1 MILDRIN
8 NDSLLLNT
16 YNFDGNF
23 LWGMSSRDYLLNTKK
38 DNSVIINPK
47 HQFEKTGVSFYKSE
61 LEKYKLD
68 IDLLKKSGISNFRF
82 SLSWARIL
90 PDGIGEVNLEAI
102 NFYNEILSICIEN
115 NIEPFVTLFDSCLP
129 EALEN
134 KGGWSNRDIL
144 DWFEN
149 YVTVCVNEFNSKV
162 KYWIVL
168 NEISVFTGA
177 SLFLGKFSLGKNG
190 ANAFLAA
197 MHHALL
203 CQSIGFNTI
212 KKYSKNTQIGTFLS
226 CHYIISNTYSEKDLK
241 AAERI
246 DALLNRAFIEPSL
259 GMGYPI
265 DKLPFFKK
273 LSKYSIKGDEDLI
286 KVDFDFI
293 GLQNCTRE
301 IVSHD
306 TFIPFLNAKILQ
318 EDKVKNVNLNFDV
331 YDELIYHIIKKYSDY
346 EGVKKIIIVENLV
359 DNFDNL
365 DLKSTICNTKTNYI
379 ESFLLQIENAIKQG
393 GKLKGCFV
401 SRLNEFDII

>member
-1 MILDRIN
+1 MILDSIHK
-8 NDSLLLNT
+8 DSLLLNT
-16 YNFDGNF
+16 YNFDCNF
-23 LWGMSSRDYLLNTKK
+23 LWGMSSRDYFLNIKK
-38 DNSVIINPK
+38 EHAVFLNPK
-47 HQFEKTGVSFYKSE
+47 HQFEKTDVFFYKSE
-61 LEKYKLD
+61 LEKYILD

-82 SLSWARIL
+82 SLSWDKIL
-90 PDGIGEVNLEAI
+90 PDGIGEINLEAI
-102 NFYNEILSICIEN
+102 NFYNQILSICYEN
-115 NIEPFVTLFDSCLP
+115 DIEPFVTLFDSYLP

-134 KGGWSNRDIL
+134 KGGWSNREML

-149 YVTVCVNEFNSKV
+149 YVTVCVNEFKSKV

-226 CHYIISNTYSEKDLK
+226 CYHIISNTYTEKDLK
-241 AAERI
+241 AAERM

-273 LSKYSIKGDEDLI
+273 LTKYIIKGDEDLI

-293 GLQNCTRE
+293 GLQNCRRE
-301 IVSHD
+301 IVTHD
-306 TFIPFLNAKILQ
+306 TFVPFLNAKILQ
-318 EDKVKNVNLNFDV
+318 EDKIKNKKLNFDIF
-331 YDELIYHIIKKYSDY
+331 DELIYHIIKKYSDY

-359 DNFDNL
+359 ENFDYL
-365 DLKSTICNTKTNYI
+365 DLESTIRNAKTNYI
-379 ESFLLQIENAIKQG
+379 ESFFLQIENAIHQG

-401 SRLNEFDII
+401 SRSNEFDIV